1 MTPHGAPP
9 ATVIPAERVIALV
22 GAYGSG
28 KTEVSVNLALHLR
41 QHGLTV
47 QIADLDL
54 VNPYFRCREAC
65 ALMDAAGIRVV
76 IPPGA
81 QAFADLPII
90 VPQIAGM
97 LSPPEGTVSVL
108 DVGGDDVGARALAS
122 FRPLLH
128 DGAYELWQV
137 VNARRPFSDSVAA
150 CLEMQDAIR
159 LSSRLQVTGIVAN
172 THLIDQTTEA
182 VVLDGVA
189 LARAV
194 AQAAAVPLR
203 LVAVMDELAD
213 APGIRDLP
221 EPVLRLHRR
230 MLPPW
235 LDRRPRCERGDV
247 PAARPIPI
255 GRHTPMG
262 QATPE
267 RFGLSGGG
275 SCHG

>member
-9 ATVIPAERVIALV
+9 VSVAPAERVIAIV

-41 QHGLTV
+41 EHGLTV
-47 QIADLDL
+47 QIADLDI
-54 VNPYFRCREAC
+54 VNPYFRCREARE
-65 ALMDAAGIRVV
+65 LMAAAGIRVV

-97 LSPPEGTVSVL
+97 LAPPPGTVSLL
-108 DVGGDDVGARALAS
+108 DVGGDDVGARALSS
-122 FRPLLH
+122 FRPLLR

-137 VNARRPFSDSVAA
+137 VNARRPFSDTVAA
-150 CLEMQDAIR
+150 CLAMQDAIHA
-159 LSSRLQVTGIVAN
+159 SSRLRVTGIVAN
-172 THLIDQTTEA
+172 THLIDQTTED
-182 VVLDGVA
+182 VVLQGVA

-194 AQAAAVPLR
+194 ADAAQVPLR

-213 APGIRDLP
+213 AAAIRTLP
-221 EPVLRLHRR
+221 EPLLRLHRR

-235 LDRRPRCERGDV
+235 LQRGGAPSGDAA
-247 PAARPIPI
+247 PAARPVPI
-255 GRHTPMG
+255 GKP
-262 QATPE
+262 TPE
-267 RFGLSGGG
+267 RFGCGGG
-275 SCHG
+275 GCHG